1 MFRDTIFIKRNLGLT
16 NLWVYIVA
24 SLLMY
29 HLLVQVMYMYNKI
42 KQQIKETEED
52 LFFGRKNSP
61 ILSVVT
67 KSVWTQ
73 IRLLFDEPS
82 DLASRL

>member
-1 MFRDTIFIKRNLGLT
+1 
-16 NLWVYIVA
+16 
-24 SLLMY
+24 
-29 HLLVQVMYMYNKI
+29 MYMYNKI

-61 ILSVVT
+61 ILSVVA